1 MLRRKTCSLVID
13 RIRTKKHMF
22 LLKISIDSCMIIYYI
37 VKENIFVY
45 IAYMIS
51 LQKNI
56 QSIILKIALK
66 LMVTKQL
73 RCLRKVNMLN
83 SEILKEK

>member
-1 MLRRKTCSLVID
+1 
-13 RIRTKKHMF
+13 
-22 LLKISIDSCMIIYYI
+22 MIIYYI

>member
-83 SEILKEK
+83 SQILKEK

>member
-13 RIRTKKHMF
+13 RIRIKKHMF